1 MSLKNLRLL
10 IVDDDADT
18 RNLLTVLF
26 ELEEAEIIAT
36 ASVKEALDAISP
48 VKPDVLITDIYL
60 PDEDGYS
67 LLSKIKN
74 IEAIVGEIPA
84 IALTASPRK
93 EDALKALALGF
104 RKYLCKPV
112 DLEELMS
119 VVANIAIK
127 NPQSCDCLNAA

>member
-1 MSLKNLRLL
+1 MSVKSLRLL
-10 IVDDDADT
+10 VVDDDADT
-18 RNLLTVLF
+18 RNLLTILF
-26 ELEEAEIIAT
+26 ELEGAEIIAA
-36 ASVKEALDAISP
+36 ASVKEAIDAISR
-48 VKPDVLITDIYL
+48 VKPDVLITDIYM

-74 IEAIVGEIPA
+74 IDAIKEIPA
-84 IALTASPRK
+84 IALTASARK

-119 VVANIAIK
+119 VVANIAIN
-127 NPQSCDCLNAA
+127 NPRTGDCLNAA